1 MKRDQLSRMIGG
13 WFVGNFDPAIL
24 SNENFEVCVKEY
36 SKGDAELTHYQK
48 VAVEITVVIS
58 GKVRMGKEILL
69 KGDIILLEPFEE
81 YDFEALTDAIV
92 VAVKS
97 PSLPNDK
104 FFSH

>member
-36 SKGDAELTHYQK
+36 SKGDVELTHYQK
-48 VAVEITVVIS
+48 VAIEITVVIS
-58 GKVRMGKEILL
+58 GRVRMGKEILL

-97 PSLPNDK
+97 PSLPSDK
-104 FFSH
+104 FLSH